1 MREYLVTL
9 LLAAALCYVVTPFV
23 RSLAIKVG
31 AVAQIRT
38 RDIHTTPTPRWG
50 GLAMWIAMALTFA
63 MVNHLSLVG
72 KSFGRESL
80 GIFLAA
86 TLLVAIGLVDD
97 RFELDALTK
106 LAGQAL
112 AAGILLIFGIQVL
125 WLPINGVI
133 TLPPS
138 IGQLVTVMIVLVT
151 INAVNF
157 IDGLDGLAAGIGAIS
172 GAAFFAFAY
181 LLAVIYGFSRAGAP
195 SLITAVIIGVCIGF
209 LPHNV
214 HPAKI
219 FMGDSGSMFLGLL
232 LAASA
237 ITLTGQID
245 PNAISAEKL
254 GPTLLPLMLPLA
266 VLAIPL
272 IDLFSAIFRRLRAG
286 QSPFSSDKEHMHHRI
301 LRAGNSHLRT
311 TLIMYLWTA
320 TIAFPVVVSAFAQ
333 LWVAAIVA
341 GAMLAFTLYYS
352 KSGVGV
358 SAKATKSRRTTSN
371 GSTRSHIYRR
381 HYRHWNIWICQRTSR
396 FKWSTPCSSCCLDLF
411 FGSYPRLKD
420 FT

>member
-9 LLAAALCYVVTPFV
+9 LLSGALCYVVTPYV
-23 RSLAIKVG
+23 RTLAIRCGVVSK
-31 AVAQIRT
+31 IRT

-50 GLAMWIAMALTFA
+50 GLGMWISASLTFLI
-63 MVNHLSLVG
+63 VSHLSLVG
-72 KSFGRESL
+72 KSFGHEVR
-80 GIFLAA
+80 GIFLAG
-86 TLLVAIGLVDD
+86 TFLVVLGMADD

-112 AAGILLIFGIQVL
+112 AAGILLMHGIQIL

-138 IGQLVTVMIVLVT
+138 IGQAVTVLVVLVT

-157 IDGLDGLAAGIGAIS
+157 IDGLDGLAAGIVAIS
-172 GAAFFAFAY
+172 GIAFFAFAY

-195 SLITAVIIGVCIGF
+195 SLITAVVIGVCIGF
-209 LPHNV
+209 LPHNT
-214 HPAKI
+214 HPARI

-237 ITLTGQID
+237 ITLTGQVD

-254 GPTLLPLMLPLA
+254 GPALLPLLLPFA

-272 IDLFSAIFRRLRAG
+272 ADLLMAITRRLFAG
-286 QSPFSSDKEHMHHRI
+286 KSPFTSDKEHLHHRI

-311 TLIMYLWTA
+311 AVILYLWTA
-320 TIAFPVVVSAFAQ
+320 TIAFPVTVSAFAP
-333 LWVAAIVA
+333 LWVAAVVA
-341 GAMLAFTLYYS
+341 VFLLGLTLYIS
-352 KSGVGV
+352 KPGKRAEV
-358 SAKATKSRRTTSN
+358 SA
-371 GSTRSHIYRR
+371 
-381 HYRHWNIWICQRTSR
+381 
-396 FKWSTPCSSCCLDLF
+396 
-411 FGSYPRLKD
+411 
-420 FT
+420 

>member
-23 RSLAIKVG
+23 RTLALKFG

-157 IDGLDGLAAGIGAIS
+157 IDGLDGLAAGIVAIS

-209 LPHNV
+209 LPHNA

-341 GAMLAFTLYYS
+341 GAMLAFTMYYS
-352 KSGVGV
+352 KSGVTV
-358 SAKATKSRRTTSN
+358 SGSATK
-371 GSTRSHIYRR
+371 
-381 HYRHWNIWICQRTSR
+381 
-396 FKWSTPCSSCCLDLF
+396 
-411 FGSYPRLKD
+411 
-420 FT
+420 

>member
-9 LLAAALCYVVTPFV
+9 LLAAALCYLVTPVV
-23 RSLAIKVG
+23 RSWAIKFG

-38 RDIHTTPTPRWG
+38 RDVHTTPTPRWG

-86 TLLVAIGLVDD
+86 TLLVAIGLIDD

-157 IDGLDGLAAGIGAIS
+157 IDGLDGLAAGIVAIS
-172 GAAFFAFAY
+172 GAALFAFAY

-209 LPHNV
+209 LPHNA

-254 GPTLLPLMLPLA
+254 GPTLLPLMLPFA

-286 QSPFSSDKEHMHHRI
+286 QSPFSSDKDHMHHRI

-320 TIAFPVVVSAFAQ
+320 TIAFPVVVSAFAP
-333 LWVAAIVA
+333 LWAAAMVA

-352 KSGVGV
+352 KSGVLTRV
-358 SAKATKSRRTTSN
+358 DATK
-371 GSTRSHIYRR
+371 
-381 HYRHWNIWICQRTSR
+381 
-396 FKWSTPCSSCCLDLF
+396 
-411 FGSYPRLKD
+411 
-420 FT
+420 

>member
-23 RSLAIKVG
+23 RNWALKFG

-50 GLAMWIAMALTFA
+50 GLAMWISMALTFA
-63 MVNHLSLVG
+63 MVSHLSLVG
-72 KSFGRESL
+72 KSFGREAL

-112 AAGILLIFGIQVL
+112 AAGILLLFGIQVL

-138 IGQLVTVMIVLVT
+138 IGQLVTVLIVLIT

-157 IDGLDGLAAGIGAIS
+157 IDGLDGLAAGIVAIS

-181 LLAVIYGFSRAGAP
+181 LLAVVYGFSRAGAP

-209 LPHNV
+209 LPHNA

-254 GPTLLPLMLPLA
+254 GPTLLPLMLPFA

-272 IDLFSAIFRRLRAG
+272 IDLFSAIIRRLRAG

-311 TLIMYLWTA
+311 SIIMYLWTA
-320 TIAFPVVVSAFAQ
+320 TIAFPVVVSAFAA
-333 LWVAAIVA
+333 LWVAAVVA

-352 KSGVGV
+352 KSGVRENV
-358 SAKATKSRRTTSN
+358 SAE
-371 GSTRSHIYRR
+371 
-381 HYRHWNIWICQRTSR
+381 
-396 FKWSTPCSSCCLDLF
+396 
-411 FGSYPRLKD
+411 
-420 FT
+420 

>member
-9 LLAAALCYVVTPFV
+9 LIAASLCYVVTPFI
-23 RSLAIKVG
+23 RTLALKFG
-31 AVAQIRT
+31 AVAKIRK

-86 TLLVAIGLVDD
+86 TLLVAMGLIDD

-112 AAGILLIFGIQVL
+112 AAGILLLYGIQVL

-138 IGQLVTVMIVLVT
+138 IGQLVTVLIVLVT

-157 IDGLDGLAAGIGAIS
+157 IDGLDGLAAGVVAIS

-181 LLAVIYGFSRAGAP
+181 LLAVIYGFNRAGAP
-195 SLITAVIIGVCIGF
+195 SLITAVIIGLCIGF
-209 LPHNV
+209 LPHNA

-254 GPTLLPLMLPLA
+254 GPTLLPLALPFA

-272 IDLFSAIFRRLRAG
+272 IDLFSSIIRRLRAG
-286 QSPFSSDKEHMHHRI
+286 QSPFSADKEHLHHRI
-301 LRAGNSHLRT
+301 MRAGNSQMRT
-311 TLIMYLWTA
+311 AAILYLWTA
-320 TIAFPVVVSAFAQ
+320 TIAFPVVVSAFAP
-333 LWVAAIVA
+333 LWASAIVA
-341 GAMLAFTLYYS
+341 GLMLSFTIFYS
-352 KSGVGV
+352 RNGVAVYDKSI
-358 SAKATKSRRTTSN
+358 K
-371 GSTRSHIYRR
+371 
-381 HYRHWNIWICQRTSR
+381 
-396 FKWSTPCSSCCLDLF
+396 
-411 FGSYPRLKD
+411 
-420 FT
+420 

>member
-23 RSLAIKVG
+23 RIWALKFG
-31 AVAQIRT
+31 AVAHIRS

-50 GLAMWIAMALTFA
+50 GLAMWISMALTLA

-80 GIFLAA
+80 GIFTAA
-86 TLLVAIGLVDD
+86 TLLLIIGLIDD
-97 RFELDALTK
+97 RYELDALTK

-112 AAGILLIFGIQVL
+112 SAGILLLFGIQVL
-125 WLPINGVI
+125 WIPINGVI

-138 IGQLVTVMIVLVT
+138 IGQLATVIIVLVT

-157 IDGLDGLAAGIGAIS
+157 IDGLDGLAAGIVAIS

-181 LLAVIYGFSRAGAP
+181 LLAVVYGFNRAGAP
-195 SLITAVIIGVCIGF
+195 SLITAVIIGVCVGF

-254 GPTLLPLMLPLA
+254 GPTLLPLALPFA

-272 IDLFSAIFRRLRAG
+272 IDLFWAIFRRLRAG
-286 QSPFSSDKEHMHHRI
+286 QSPFSSDKEHLHHRI

-311 TLIMYLWTA
+311 AVILYFWTA
-320 TIAFPVVVSAFAQ
+320 TIAFPVVVSAFAP

-341 GAMLAFTLYYS
+341 GVMLGFTTYFS
-352 KSGVGV
+352 KRG
-358 SAKATKSRRTTSN
+358 AKTLE
-371 GSTRSHIYRR
+371 H
-381 HYRHWNIWICQRTSR
+381 
-396 FKWSTPCSSCCLDLF
+396 SS
-411 FGSYPRLKD
+411 K
-420 FT
+420 

>member
-1 MREYLVTL
+1 
-9 LLAAALCYVVTPFV
+9 
-23 RSLAIKVG
+23 
-31 AVAQIRT
+31 
-38 RDIHTTPTPRWG
+38 
-50 GLAMWIAMALTFA
+50 MALTLA

-80 GIFLAA
+80 GIFSAA
-86 TLLVAIGLVDD
+86 TLLLIIGLIDD
-97 RFELDALTK
+97 RYELDALTK

-112 AAGILLIFGIQVL
+112 SAGILLLFGIQVL
-125 WLPINGVI
+125 WIPINGVI

-138 IGQLVTVMIVLVT
+138 VGQLATVIIVLVT

-157 IDGLDGLAAGIGAIS
+157 IDGLDGLAAGIVAIS

-181 LLAVIYGFSRAGAP
+181 LLAVVYGFNRAGAP
-195 SLITAVIIGVCIGF
+195 SLITAVIIGVCVGF

-254 GPTLLPLMLPLA
+254 GPTLLPLALPFA

-272 IDLFSAIFRRLRAG
+272 IDLFWAIFRRLRAG
-286 QSPFSSDKEHMHHRI
+286 QSPFSSDKEHLHHRI

-311 TLIMYLWTA
+311 AVILYFWTA
-320 TIAFPVVVSAFAQ
+320 TIAFPVVVSAFAP

-341 GAMLAFTLYYS
+341 GLMLGFTTYFS
-352 KSGVGV
+352 KRG
-358 SAKATKSRRTTSN
+358 AKTLE
-371 GSTRSHIYRR
+371 H
-381 HYRHWNIWICQRTSR
+381 
-396 FKWSTPCSSCCLDLF
+396 SS
-411 FGSYPRLKD
+411 K
-420 FT
+420 